1 MYTRHMVKSKNAGP
15 NSVLARAWAYD
26 RKFRVTGEALLI
38 ATLMHTHAQ
47 ERTGENFETVLKL
60 MGDANAVE

>member
-1 MYTRHMVKSKNAGP
+1 MVKSRNAGP

-26 RKFRVTGEALLI
+26 KKFRVTGEALLI
-38 ATLMHTHAQ
+38 ATLLHTHADD
-47 ERTGENFETVLKL
+47 RAGENFDTVLKL